1 MNGPENISQ
10 FLRVPIADQ
19 PALGILRLNSAEVRE
34 YALNPGQTVRGIVAD
49 DGRSVTLFFPNQPR
63 RFRGDYQD
71 LKNQSL
77 DFSVARSAYGVTIK
91 PIEERM
97 TLTTAALARAAALQ
111 QAQTPKQPVNL
122 QALAAL
128 ASNPELTD
136 VPVLASAAGNTG
148 FVDLIRK
155 LVPDSP
161 RGLIP
166 QLIAS
171 SSTLDA
177 GKIRQFMLSNG
188 FIPPSVGKA
197 EFGDPRELD
206 IRRLLQRL
214 LDRLIGVDPNAFAD
228 EIAALDSVI
237 DYLDIAK
244 IEFLLRQEQRDLAMR
259 FMLLFTDRPP
269 AEVTIERKEQ
279 QRDGKQRNIWSV
291 EVKLSFSEEDN
302 VWGRVELLAPRLLAV
317 TVWLSNQEQA
327 RLASQH
333 VRELRSN
340 LEEFGLDVARCQV
353 IHGAKPEREKPDT
366 LKSVGNLEL
375 RA

>member
-1 MNGPENISQ
+1 VNGPENISQ

-34 YALNPGQTVRGIVAD
+34 YGLTPGQTVRGIVAD
-49 DGRSVTLFFPNQPR
+49 DGRSVTLFFPTQPR

-77 DFSVARSAYGVTIK
+77 DFSVSRSAYGVTIK
-91 PIEERM
+91 PVEERM
-97 TLTTAALARAAALQ
+97 TLTTAAMARAAAL

-136 VPVLASAAGNTG
+136 VPVLAGAAGNTG

-171 SSTLDA
+171 SNTLDA
-177 GKIRQFMLSNG
+177 GKIRQFMLANG

-214 LDRLIGVDPNAFAD
+214 LDRLIGVDPKVFAD
-228 EIAALDSVI
+228 EISALDSVI

-244 IEFLLRQEQRDLAMR
+244 IEFLLRQEQRDLALR
-259 FMLLFTDRPP
+259 FMVLFTDRPP
-269 AEVTIERKEQ
+269 AEVTIERKDQ
-279 QRDGKQRNIWSV
+279 QRDGKQRSGWSV

-317 TVWLSNQEQA
+317 TVWLSNEEQA
-327 RLASQH
+327 RLATQH
-333 VRELRSN
+333 VRELRGN
-340 LEEFGLDVARCQV
+340 LEAFGLDVARCQV
-353 IHGAKPEREKPDT
+353 IHGAKPEREKPDA

>member
-71 LKNQSL
+71 LKNQSF

-177 GKIRQFMLSNG
+177 GKIRQFMLANG

>member
-111 QAQTPKQPVNL
+111 AQTPKQPVNL

-148 FVDLIRK
+148 LVDLIRK

-177 GKIRQFMLSNG
+177 GKIRQFMLANG

-279 QRDGKQRNIWSV
+279 QRDGKQRNVWSV

-317 TVWLSNQEQA
+317 TVWLSDEEQA

-333 VRELRSN
+333 VRELRGY

-353 IHGAKPEREKPDT
+353 IHGAKPEREKPST

>member
-111 QAQTPKQPVNL
+111 AQTPKQPVNL

-177 GKIRQFMLSNG
+177 GKIRQFMLANG

-228 EIAALDSVI
+228 EIAELDSVI

-279 QRDGKQRNIWSV
+279 QRDGKQRNVWSV

-317 TVWLSNQEQA
+317 TLWLSNEEQA

-333 VRELRSN
+333 VRELRGN

-353 IHGAKPEREKPDT
+353 IHGAKPEREKPST

>member
-1 MNGPENISQ
+1 VNGPENISQ

-34 YALNPGQTVRGIVAD
+34 YGLTPGQTVRGIVAD

-77 DFSVARSAYGVTIK
+77 DFSVSRSAYGVTIK
-91 PIEERM
+91 PVEERM
-97 TLTTAALARAAALQ
+97 TLTTAAMARTAAL

-136 VPVLASAAGNTG
+136 VPVLAGAAGNTG

-171 SSTLDA
+171 SNTLDA
-177 GKIRQFMLSNG
+177 GKIRQFMLANG

-214 LDRLIGVDPNAFAD
+214 LDRLIGVDPKVFPD
-228 EIAALDSVI
+228 EISALDSVI
-237 DYLDIAK
+237 D
-244 IEFLLRQEQRDLAMR
+244 
-259 FMLLFTDRPP
+259 
-269 AEVTIERKEQ
+269 
-279 QRDGKQRNIWSV
+279 
-291 EVKLSFSEEDN
+291 
-302 VWGRVELLAPRLLAV
+302 
-317 TVWLSNQEQA
+317 
-327 RLASQH
+327 
-333 VRELRSN
+333 
-340 LEEFGLDVARCQV
+340 
-353 IHGAKPEREKPDT
+353 
-366 LKSVGNLEL
+366 
-375 RA
+375 

>member
-19 PALGILRLNSAEVRE
+19 PALGILRLKSAEVRE

-177 GKIRQFMLSNG
+177 GKIRQFMLANG

>member
-1 MNGPENISQ
+1 VNGPENISQ

-34 YALNPGQTVRGIVAD
+34 YGLTPGQTVRGIVAD
-49 DGRSVTLFFPNQPR
+49 DGRSVTLFFPTQPR

-77 DFSVARSAYGVTIK
+77 DFSVSRSAYGVTIK
-91 PIEERM
+91 PVEERM
-97 TLTTAALARAAALQ
+97 TLTTAAMARAAALQ
-111 QAQTPKQPVNL
+111 AQIPKQPVNL

-136 VPVLASAAGNTG
+136 VPVLAGAAGNTG

-171 SSTLDA
+171 SNTLDA
-177 GKIRQFMLSNG
+177 GKIRQFMLANG

-214 LDRLIGVDPNAFAD
+214 LDRLIGVDPKVFAD
-228 EIAALDSVI
+228 EISALDSVI

-244 IEFLLRQEQRDLAMR
+244 IEFLLRQEQRDLALR
-259 FMLLFTDRPP
+259 FMVLFTDRPP
-269 AEVTIERKEQ
+269 AEVTIERKDQ
-279 QRDGKQRNIWSV
+279 QRDGKQRSGWSV

-317 TVWLSNQEQA
+317 TVWLSNEEQA

-333 VRELRSN
+333 VRELRGN
-340 LEEFGLDVARCQV
+340 LEAFGLDVARCQV
-353 IHGAKPEREKPDT
+353 IHGAKPEREKPDA

>member
-1 MNGPENISQ
+1 VNGPENISQ

-19 PALGILRLNSAEVRE
+19 PTLGILRLNSAEVRE

-111 QAQTPKQPVNL
+111 AQTPKQPVNL

-177 GKIRQFMLSNG
+177 GKIRQFMLANG

-197 EFGDPRELD
+197 EFGDRRELD

-279 QRDGKQRNIWSV
+279 QRDGKQRNVWSV

-317 TVWLSNQEQA
+317 TVWLSNEEQA

-353 IHGAKPEREKPDT
+353 IHGDKPEREKPDT

>member
-34 YALNPGQTVRGIVAD
+34 YALSPGQTVRGIVAD

-111 QAQTPKQPVNL
+111 AQTPKQPVNL

-136 VPVLASAAGNTG
+136 VPILASAAGNTG

-177 GKIRQFMLSNG
+177 GKIRQFMLANG

-214 LDRLIGVDPNAFAD
+214 LNRLIGVDTNAFAD

-259 FMLLFTDRPP
+259 FMLLFTDRAP

-279 QRDGKQRNIWSV
+279 QRDGKQRNVWSV

-317 TVWLSNQEQA
+317 TVWLSNEEQA

>member
-111 QAQTPKQPVNL
+111 AQTPKQPVNL

-177 GKIRQFMLSNG
+177 GKIRQFMLANG

-279 QRDGKQRNIWSV
+279 QRDGKQRNVWSV

-317 TVWLSNQEQA
+317 TVWLSDEEQA

-333 VRELRSN
+333 VRELRGN

-353 IHGAKPEREKPDT
+353 IHGAKPEREIPRT
-366 LKSVGNLEL
+366 LKSVGYLEL

>member
-1 MNGPENISQ
+1 VNGPENISQ

-111 QAQTPKQPVNL
+111 AQTPKQPVNL

-148 FVDLIRK
+148 LVDLIRK

-177 GKIRQFMLSNG
+177 GKIRQFMLANG

-279 QRDGKQRNIWSV
+279 QRDGKQRNVWSV
-291 EVKLSFSEEDN
+291 EVKLSFNEEDN

-317 TVWLSNQEQA
+317 TVWLSDEEQA

-333 VRELRSN
+333 VRELRGN

-353 IHGAKPEREKPDT
+353 IHGAKPEREKPST

>member
-97 TLTTAALARAAALQ
+97 TLTTAALARAAAQ

-177 GKIRQFMLSNG
+177 GKIRQFMLANG

-327 RLASQH
+327 RLASLH

>member
-34 YALNPGQTVRGIVAD
+34 YGLTPGQTVRGIVAD

-77 DFSVARSAYGVTIK
+77 DFSVSRSAYGVTIK
-91 PIEERM
+91 PVEERM
-97 TLTTAALARAAALQ
+97 TLTTAAMARAAAL

-136 VPVLASAAGNTG
+136 VPVLAGAAGNTG

-171 SSTLDA
+171 SNTLDA
-177 GKIRQFMLSNG
+177 GKIRQFMLANG

-214 LDRLIGVDPNAFAD
+214 LDRLIGVDPKVFAD
-228 EIAALDSVI
+228 EISALDSVI

-244 IEFLLRQEQRDLAMR
+244 IEFLLRQEQRDLALR
-259 FMLLFTDRPP
+259 FMVLFTDRPP
-269 AEVTIERKEQ
+269 AEVTIERKDQ
-279 QRDGKQRNIWSV
+279 QRDGKQRSGWSV

-317 TVWLSNQEQA
+317 TVWLSNEEQA
-327 RLASQH
+327 RLATQH
-333 VRELRSN
+333 VRELRDN
-340 LEEFGLDVARCQV
+340 LEAFGLDVARCQV
-353 IHGAKPEREKPDT
+353 IHGAKPEREKPDA

>member
-1 MNGPENISQ
+1 VNGPENISQ

-97 TLTTAALARAAALQ
+97 TLTTAALARAVALQ

-177 GKIRQFMLSNG
+177 GKIRQFMLANG

>member
-1 MNGPENISQ
+1 VNGPENISQ

-111 QAQTPKQPVNL
+111 AQTPKQPVNL

-148 FVDLIRK
+148 LVDLIRK

-177 GKIRQFMLSNG
+177 GKIRQFMLANG

-279 QRDGKQRNIWSV
+279 QRDGKQRNVWSV

-317 TVWLSNQEQA
+317 TVWLSDEEQA

-333 VRELRSN
+333 VRELRGN

-353 IHGAKPEREKPDT
+353 IHGAKPEREKPST

>member
-177 GKIRQFMLSNG
+177 GKIRQFMLANG

-327 RLASQH
+327 RLASLH

>member
-97 TLTTAALARAAALQ
+97 TLTTAALARAVALQ

-177 GKIRQFMLSNG
+177 GKIRQFMLANG

>member
-177 GKIRQFMLSNG
+177 GKIRQFMLANG

-327 RLASQH
+327 RLASLH

-353 IHGAKPEREKPDT
+353 IQGAKPEREKPDT

>member
-1 MNGPENISQ
+1 VNGPENISQ

-34 YALNPGQTVRGIVAD
+34 YGLTPGQTVRGIVAD

-77 DFSVARSAYGVTIK
+77 DFSVSRSAYGVTIK
-91 PIEERM
+91 PVEERM
-97 TLTTAALARAAALQ
+97 TLTTAAMARAAAL

-136 VPVLASAAGNTG
+136 VPVLAGAAGNTG

-171 SSTLDA
+171 SNTLDA
-177 GKIRQFMLSNG
+177 GKIRQFMLANG

-214 LDRLIGVDPNAFAD
+214 LDRLIGVDPKVFAD
-228 EIAALDSVI
+228 EISALDSVI

-244 IEFLLRQEQRDLAMR
+244 IEFLLRQEQRDLALR
-259 FMLLFTDRPP
+259 FMVLFTDRPP
-269 AEVTIERKEQ
+269 AEVTIERKDQ
-279 QRDGKQRNIWSV
+279 QRDGKQRSGWSV

-317 TVWLSNQEQA
+317 TVWLSNEEQA
-327 RLASQH
+327 RLATQH
-333 VRELRSN
+333 VRELRDN
-340 LEEFGLDVARCQV
+340 LEAFGLDVARCQV
-353 IHGAKPEREKPDT
+353 IHGAKPEREKPDA

>member
-111 QAQTPKQPVNL
+111 AQTPKQPVNL

-177 GKIRQFMLSNG
+177 GKIRQFMLANG

-228 EIAALDSVI
+228 EITALDSVI

>member
-111 QAQTPKQPVNL
+111 AQTPKQPVNL

-148 FVDLIRK
+148 LVDLIRK

-177 GKIRQFMLSNG
+177 GKIRQFMLANG

-206 IRRLLQRL
+206 IRRLLQRV

-244 IEFLLRQEQRDLAMR
+244 IEFLLRQEQRDLGMR

-279 QRDGKQRNIWSV
+279 QRDGKQRNVWSV

-317 TVWLSNQEQA
+317 TVWLSDEEQA

-333 VRELRSN
+333 VRELRGN

-353 IHGAKPEREKPDT
+353 IHGAKPEREKPST

>member
-34 YALNPGQTVRGIVAD
+34 YALSPGQTVRGIVAD

-111 QAQTPKQPVNL
+111 AQTPKQPVNL

-136 VPVLASAAGNTG
+136 VPILASAAGNTG

-177 GKIRQFMLSNG
+177 GKIRQFMLANG

-214 LDRLIGVDPNAFAD
+214 LNRLIGVDTNAFAD

-259 FMLLFTDRPP
+259 FMLLFTDRAP

-279 QRDGKQRNIWSV
+279 QRDGKQRNVWSV

-317 TVWLSNQEQA
+317 TVWLSNEEQA

-353 IHGAKPEREKPDT
+353 IHGAKPEREKPDK

>member
-1 MNGPENISQ
+1 VNGPENISQ

-34 YALNPGQTVRGIVAD
+34 YGLTPGQTVRGIVAD
-49 DGRSVTLFFPNQPR
+49 DGRSVTLFFPTQPR

-77 DFSVARSAYGVTIK
+77 DFSVSRSAYGVTIK
-91 PIEERM
+91 PVEERM
-97 TLTTAALARAAALQ
+97 TLTTAAMARAAAL

-136 VPVLASAAGNTG
+136 VPVLAGAAGNTG

-166 QLIAS
+166 QLIAAS
-171 SSTLDA
+171 NTLDA
-177 GKIRQFMLSNG
+177 GKIRQFMLANG

-214 LDRLIGVDPNAFAD
+214 LDRLIGVDPKVFAD
-228 EIAALDSVI
+228 EISALDSVI

-244 IEFLLRQEQRDLAMR
+244 IEFLLRQEQRDLALR
-259 FMLLFTDRPP
+259 FMVLFTDRPP
-269 AEVTIERKEQ
+269 AEVTIERKDQ
-279 QRDGKQRNIWSV
+279 QRDGKQRSGWSV

-317 TVWLSNQEQA
+317 TVWLSNEEQA
-327 RLASQH
+327 RLATQH
-333 VRELRSN
+333 VRELRGN
-340 LEEFGLDVARCQV
+340 LEAFGLDVARCQV
-353 IHGAKPEREKPDT
+353 IHGAKPEREKPDA

>member
-111 QAQTPKQPVNL
+111 AQTPKQPVNL

-177 GKIRQFMLSNG
+177 GKIRQFMLANG

-279 QRDGKQRNIWSV
+279 HRDGKQRNVWSV

-317 TVWLSNQEQA
+317 TVWLSDEEQA

-333 VRELRSN
+333 VRELRGN

-353 IHGAKPEREKPDT
+353 IHGAKPEREKPST

>member
-111 QAQTPKQPVNL
+111 AQTPKQPVNL

-128 ASNPELTD
+128 ASNPKLTD

-148 FVDLIRK
+148 LVDLIRK

-177 GKIRQFMLSNG
+177 GKIRQFMLANG

-279 QRDGKQRNIWSV
+279 QRDGKQRNVWSV

-317 TVWLSNQEQA
+317 TVWLSDEEQA

-333 VRELRSN
+333 VRELRGN

-353 IHGAKPEREKPDT
+353 IHGAKPEREKPST

>member
-111 QAQTPKQPVNL
+111 AQTPKQPVNL
-122 QALAAL
+122 QVLAAL

-148 FVDLIRK
+148 LVDLIRK

-177 GKIRQFMLSNG
+177 GKIRQFMLANG

-279 QRDGKQRNIWSV
+279 QRDGKQRNVWSV

-317 TVWLSNQEQA
+317 TVWLSDEEQA

-333 VRELRSN
+333 VRELRGN

-353 IHGAKPEREKPDT
+353 IHGAKPEREKPST

>member
-111 QAQTPKQPVNL
+111 AQTPKQPVNL

-177 GKIRQFMLSNG
+177 GKIRQFMLANG

-228 EIAALDSVI
+228 EITALDSVI

-279 QRDGKQRNIWSV
+279 QRDGRQRNVWSV

>member
-111 QAQTPKQPVNL
+111 AQTPKQPVNL
-122 QALAAL
+122 QVLAAL

-155 LVPDSP
+155 LLPDSP

-166 QLIAS
+166 QLIAP

-177 GKIRQFMLSNG
+177 GKIRQFMLANG

-279 QRDGKQRNIWSV
+279 QRDGKQRNVWSV

-317 TVWLSNQEQA
+317 TVWLSDEEQA

-333 VRELRSN
+333 VRELRGN

-353 IHGAKPEREKPDT
+353 IHGAKPEREKPST

>member
-136 VPVLASAAGNTG
+136 VPVLASTAGNTG

-177 GKIRQFMLSNG
+177 GKIRQFMLANG

-214 LDRLIGVDPNAFAD
+214 LDGLIGVDPNAFAD

-327 RLASQH
+327 RLASLH

>member
-1 MNGPENISQ
+1 VNGPENISQ

-34 YALNPGQTVRGIVAD
+34 YGLTPGQTVRGIVAD

-77 DFSVARSAYGVTIK
+77 DFSVSRSAYGVTIK
-91 PIEERM
+91 PVEERM
-97 TLTTAALARAAALQ
+97 TLTTAAMARAAAL

-136 VPVLASAAGNTG
+136 VPVLAGAAGNTG

-171 SSTLDA
+171 SNTLDA
-177 GKIRQFMLSNG
+177 GKIRQFMLANG

-214 LDRLIGVDPNAFAD
+214 LDRLIGVDPKVFAD
-228 EIAALDSVI
+228 EISALDSVI

-244 IEFLLRQEQRDLAMR
+244 IEFLLRQEQRDLALR
-259 FMLLFTDRPP
+259 FMVLFTDRPP
-269 AEVTIERKEQ
+269 AEVTIERKDQ
-279 QRDGKQRNIWSV
+279 QRDGKQRSGWSV
-291 EVKLSFSEEDN
+291 EEKLSFSEEDN

-317 TVWLSNQEQA
+317 TVWLSNEEQA
-327 RLASQH
+327 RLATQH
-333 VRELRSN
+333 VRELRGN
-340 LEEFGLDVARCQV
+340 LEAFGLDVARCQV
-353 IHGAKPEREKPDT
+353 IHGAKPEREKPDA

>member
-1 MNGPENISQ
+1 VNGPENISQ

-34 YALNPGQTVRGIVAD
+34 YALSPGQTVRGIVAD

-111 QAQTPKQPVNL
+111 AQTPKQPVNL

-136 VPVLASAAGNTG
+136 VPILASAAGNTG

-177 GKIRQFMLSNG
+177 GKIRQFMLANG

-214 LDRLIGVDPNAFAD
+214 LNRLIGVDTNAFAD

-259 FMLLFTDRPP
+259 FMLLFTDRAP

-279 QRDGKQRNIWSV
+279 QRDGKQRNVWSV

-317 TVWLSNQEQA
+317 TVWLSNEEQA

>member
-111 QAQTPKQPVNL
+111 AQTPKQPVNL

-148 FVDLIRK
+148 LVDLIRK

-177 GKIRQFMLSNG
+177 GKIRQFMLANG

-279 QRDGKQRNIWSV
+279 QRDGKQRNVWSV

-317 TVWLSNQEQA
+317 TVWLSDEEQA

-333 VRELRSN
+333 VRELRGN

-353 IHGAKPEREKPDT
+353 IHGAKPEREKPST

>member
-111 QAQTPKQPVNL
+111 AQTPKQPVNL
-122 QALAAL
+122 QVLAAL

-136 VPVLASAAGNTG
+136 VPILASAAGNTG

-177 GKIRQFMLSNG
+177 GKIRQFMLANG

-197 EFGDPRELD
+197 EFGDSRELD

-279 QRDGKQRNIWSV
+279 QRDGKQRNVWSV
-291 EVKLSFSEEDN
+291 EVKLSFSEGDN

-317 TVWLSNQEQA
+317 TVWLSDEEQA

-333 VRELRSN
+333 VRELRGN

-353 IHGAKPEREKPDT
+353 IHGAKPEREKPST

>member
-34 YALNPGQTVRGIVAD
+34 YGLTPGQTVRGIVAD

-77 DFSVARSAYGVTIK
+77 DFSVSRSAYGVTIK
-91 PIEERM
+91 PVEERM
-97 TLTTAALARAAALQ
+97 TLTTAAMARAAAL

-136 VPVLASAAGNTG
+136 VPVLAGAAGNTG
-148 FVDLIRK
+148 FVELIRK

-171 SSTLDA
+171 SNTLDA
-177 GKIRQFMLSNG
+177 GKIRQFMLANG

-214 LDRLIGVDPNAFAD
+214 LDRLIGVDPKVFAD
-228 EIAALDSVI
+228 EISALDSVI

-244 IEFLLRQEQRDLAMR
+244 IEFLLRQEQRDLALR
-259 FMLLFTDRPP
+259 FMVLFTDRPP
-269 AEVTIERKEQ
+269 AEVTIERKDQ
-279 QRDGKQRNIWSV
+279 QRDGKQRSGWSV

-317 TVWLSNQEQA
+317 TVWLSNEEQA
-327 RLASQH
+327 RLATQH
-333 VRELRSN
+333 VRELRGN
-340 LEEFGLDVARCQV
+340 LEAFGLDVARCQV

-366 LKSVGNLEL
+366 LKRVGNLEL

>member
-111 QAQTPKQPVNL
+111 AQTPKQPVNL
-122 QALAAL
+122 QVLAAL

-136 VPVLASAAGNTG
+136 VPILASAAGNTG

-177 GKIRQFMLSNG
+177 GKIRQFMLANG

-244 IEFLLRQEQRDLAMR
+244 IEFLLRQEQRDLGMR

-279 QRDGKQRNIWSV
+279 QRDGKQRNVWSV

-317 TVWLSNQEQA
+317 TVWLSDEEQA

-333 VRELRSN
+333 VRELRGN

-353 IHGAKPEREKPDT
+353 IHGVKPEREKPST

>member
-111 QAQTPKQPVNL
+111 AQTPKQPVNL

-148 FVDLIRK
+148 LVDLIRK

-177 GKIRQFMLSNG
+177 GKIRQFMLANG

-244 IEFLLRQEQRDLAMR
+244 IEFLLRQEQRDLGMR

-279 QRDGKQRNIWSV
+279 QRDGKQRNVWSV

-317 TVWLSNQEQA
+317 TVWLSDEEQA

-333 VRELRSN
+333 VRELRGN

-353 IHGAKPEREKPDT
+353 IHGAKPEREKPST

>member
-34 YALNPGQTVRGIVAD
+34 YGLTPGQTVRGIVAD
-49 DGRSVTLFFPNQPR
+49 DGRSVTLFFPTQPR

-77 DFSVARSAYGVTIK
+77 DFSVSRSAYGVTIK
-91 PIEERM
+91 PVEERM
-97 TLTTAALARAAALQ
+97 TLTTAAMARAAAL

-136 VPVLASAAGNTG
+136 VPVLAGAAGNTG
-148 FVDLIRK
+148 FVELIRK

-171 SSTLDA
+171 SNTLDA
-177 GKIRQFMLSNG
+177 GKIRQFMLANG

-214 LDRLIGVDPNAFAD
+214 LDRLIGVDPKVFAD
-228 EIAALDSVI
+228 EISALDSVI

-244 IEFLLRQEQRDLAMR
+244 IEFLLRQEQRDLALR
-259 FMLLFTDRPP
+259 FMVLFTDRPP
-269 AEVTIERKEQ
+269 AEVTIERKDQ
-279 QRDGKQRNIWSV
+279 QRDGKQRSGWSV

-317 TVWLSNQEQA
+317 TVWLSNEEQA
-327 RLASQH
+327 RLATQH
-333 VRELRSN
+333 VRELRGN
-340 LEEFGLDVARCQV
+340 LEAFGLDVARCQV
-353 IHGAKPEREKPDT
+353 IHGAKPEREKPDA

>member
-34 YALNPGQTVRGIVAD
+34 YALSPGQTVRGIVAD

-111 QAQTPKQPVNL
+111 AQTPKQPVNL

-136 VPVLASAAGNTG
+136 VPILASAAGNTG

-155 LVPDSP
+155 LFPDSP

-177 GKIRQFMLSNG
+177 GKIRQFMLANG

-214 LDRLIGVDPNAFAD
+214 LNRLIGVDTNAFAD

-259 FMLLFTDRPP
+259 FMLLFTDRAP

-279 QRDGKQRNIWSV
+279 QRDGKQRNVWSV

-317 TVWLSNQEQA
+317 TVWLSNEEQA

>member
-10 FLRVPIADQ
+10 YLRVPIADQ

-177 GKIRQFMLSNG
+177 GKIRQFMLANG

-317 TVWLSNQEQA
+317 TVWLSNEEQA